1 MDTSVFKSKVTR
13 LQATKTRVY
22 PSIRLPKEY
31 AEIIGKS
38 ADVHPM
44 THEGKQAFL
53 VVVDQNSLNSDVSS
67 PIERRLVS
75 LENEIKRINEVILC
89 TDTSFNPFASNEVC
103 GCRDSNPGS
112 RLGKPRS

>member
-1 MDTSVFKSKVTR
+1 METSVFKSKVTR

-44 THEGKQAFL
+44 IHEGKQAFL
-53 VVVDQNSLNSDVSS
+53 VVVDQNSLNSGVIS
-67 PIERRLVS
+67 PLEKRIIN
-75 LENEIKRINEVILC
+75 LENEIKRLNEAIFSANS
-89 TDTSFNPFASNEVC
+89 SFEALASNEVC